1 VPSRALPAVL
11 LAAALLPAVAV
22 AQDDDEYTFT
32 PPPPERDHLHLSAL
46 GGVLFSTSGRSETYE
61 FAGVEA
67 AFVLESADLGVLVQ
81 GYHLGTQR
89 ANAEWSPV
97 ILARFLNRFE
107 TARGLEATFGLGI
120 GAGRATGWTAWYQ
133 IVLGMRLIEGPIF
146 ITGELGFEQLDLFR
160 LAGGIG
166 LRF

>member
-1 VPSRALPAVL
+1 VPVP
-11 LAAALLPAVAV
+11 VA

-32 PPPPERDHLHLSAL
+32 APPPDRDHFHLSAL
-46 GGVLFSTSGRSETYE
+46 GGVLFATSGPSDTYE

-67 AFVLESADLGVLVQ
+67 AFVLESMDLGILAQ
-81 GYHLGTQR
+81 GYHLGTRR

-107 TARGLEATFGLGI
+107 TARGVEATFGLGI

-133 IVLGMRLIEGPIF
+133 LVLGLRISEGPIF
-146 ITGELGFEQLDLFR
+146 LTGEVGFEQLDLFR
-160 LAGGIG
+160 LAGGLG
-166 LRF
+166 VRF

>member
-1 VPSRALPAVL
+1 MPTRALPAIV
-11 LAAALLPAVAV
+11 LAAALVPGSVR

-32 PPPPERDHLHLSAL
+32 PPPPERDHFHLSAL

-61 FAGVEA
+61 FAGVEG
-67 AFVLESADLGVLVQ
+67 AFVLDSADLGVLVQ

-89 ANAEWSPV
+89 ANAQWSPV

-107 TARGLEATFGLGI
+107 TARGLEATFGIGI
-120 GAGRATGWTAWYQ
+120 GAGRANGWTTWYQ
-133 IVLGMRLIEGPIF
+133 LVLGMRLIEGPIF

-160 LAGGIG
+160 LGGG
-166 LRF
+166 LGIRF